1 MSYTYVIGW
10 VSDINDNTCDNG
22 KRGFPHGDVQ
32 SLQADRVRMQA
43 MHWISISHCFVGVF
57 LFFNMIWCSH
67 FFDASKCE
75 HVIQYILGQVYSVNI
90 YWTSMRHPLHALK
103 NCLQESPPQCRFALP
118 VPASRFT
125 SSREMTYD
133 TNTNRNANAKKTHG
147 KTYRVF
153 FSPFALKMTKCLRP
167 LGNSGT

>member
-10 VSDINDNTCDNG
+10 VSDINDNTCDDG

-75 HVIQYILGQVYSVNI
+75 HVIQYILGQVYSVKI
-90 YWTSMRHPLHALK
+90 YWTSMRHPVHAPK
-103 NCLQESPPQCRFALP
+103 NCLQESPHNADLP
-118 VPASRFT
+118 CPCQPAGSPV
-125 SSREMTYD
+125 
-133 TNTNRNANAKKTHG
+133 
-147 KTYRVF
+147 RVKWLMIQIQIAMQMQRKHMEKHTGCF
-153 FSPFALKMTKCLRP
+153 LAVSP
-167 LGNSGT
+167 